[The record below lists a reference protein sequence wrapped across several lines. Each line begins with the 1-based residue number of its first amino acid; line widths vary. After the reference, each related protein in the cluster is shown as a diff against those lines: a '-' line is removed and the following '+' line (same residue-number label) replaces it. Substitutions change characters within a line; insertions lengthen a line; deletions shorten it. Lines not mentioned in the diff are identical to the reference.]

1 MKSFTGMARVLSMSI
16 KSGYCTRL
24 IVAAAMALAV
34 SMPIYAKNIDSAD
47 EIQKRLANG
56 EVIVGLKKQGA
67 TGFVTGTILIN
78 APPAKVWPIMV
89 NPYEF
94 MGRISPRMKRVEVV
108 LDKPDCSVLKITLD
122 MSILMPNFTY
132 VVESSYKNCER
143 ITFERTAG
151 LPKVFKGTWDISPID
166 GGKKT
171 RLDYATYVDPGF
183 FVPQWLI
190 REGMKN
196 ELPHILKAFRDRVE
210 EVADAKRPMEQHTI
224 LAASVEHKASTTY

>member
-1 MKSFTGMARVLSMSI
+1 MNI
-16 KSGYCTRL
+16 KSGYYTRL

-34 SMPIYAKNIDSAD
+34 STPLYAKNVDSAD
-47 EIQKRLANG
+47 EIQKRLASG
-56 EVIVGLKKQGA
+56 EVIVGLKKQGE

-78 APPAKVWPIMV
+78 AAPSKVWPIMV

-94 MGRISPRMKRVEVV
+94 MGKISPRMKQVEVV
-108 LDKPDCSVLKITLD
+108 TDKPDFSVLKITLD
-122 MSILMPNFTY
+122 MSFLMPNFTY
-132 VVESSYKNCER
+132 VVESRYSNCER

-151 LPKVFKGTWDISPID
+151 VPKIFKGTWDISPID

-171 RLDYATYVDPGF
+171 RSDYATYVDPGF

-196 ELPHILKAFRDRVE
+196 EVPHILKAFRDRVE
-210 EVADAKRPMEQHTI
+210 EVAEAKKPMERRSI